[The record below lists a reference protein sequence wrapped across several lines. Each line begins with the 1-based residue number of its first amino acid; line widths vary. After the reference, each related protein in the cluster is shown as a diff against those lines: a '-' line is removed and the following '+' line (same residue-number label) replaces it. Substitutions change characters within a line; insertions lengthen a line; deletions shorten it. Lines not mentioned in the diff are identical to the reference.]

1 MGHLYFNIIHDHSL
15 PKTSRGL
22 RRFFGAYINCP
33 EQNFSDP
40 NNLRPST
47 LKTNPGQPL
56 LRSDGRCVFSN
67 ARRTKFHFINLMRRA
82 IFVFR
87 YVRFF
92 PGTSPPKYARVD
104 LAPNCLPQHPSGE
117 DVPKKKRT
125 YLKTKIA
132 CLIKFIHIGD

>member
-56 LRSDGRCVFSN
+56 LRSDGRCVFWKRATDKISFYKLDEMSN
-67 ARRTKFHFINLMRRA
+67 
-82 IFVFR
+82 FR
-87 YVRFF
+87 FQVHPFF
-92 PGTSPPKYARVD
+92 SGTSSPDGCWGRQLGAKST
-104 LAPNCLPQHPSGE
+104 LAYLGG
-117 DVPKKKRT
+117 DVPGKKQT

-132 CLIKFIHIGD
+132 RLIKFIK